1 KIPPEFFD
9 VLFVDECHR
18 SIYSLWLQVLEYF
31 DSFLIGLT
39 ATPAKQTFAFFN
51 QNLVMEYAHEQAV
64 ADKVNVDFDVYEIR
78 TKITVGGSTVE
89 AGPQEVI
96 GKRDRATR
104 QRRWQKLDEDFTYT
118 ASDLDRTVVAPDQI
132 RTVISTFRDKLFTE
146 IFPGRTAVPKTLI
159 YAKDDSHADD
169 IVDIAREEFGK
180 GNDFCQKIT
189 YRTSTV
195 RIVDPVTQ
203 QVTYKSS
210 GLKAEDLLSSFRNSP
225 NPRIVVTV
233 DMIATGTDI
242 KPLEIVMFMRDVQSR
257 NFFEQMKGR
266 GVRVIN
272 STDFQAVTPDAK
284 VK

>member
-1 KIPPEFFD
+1 SRLHAMPPLDQKGLWPAQFKAVANLERSLAEDRPRALIQMATGSGKTFTAVTEAFRLIKFGGARRILFLVDRSNLGRQALKEFQQYSTPDDGRKFTELYNLQHLQSNKIDPVARVVITTIQRLYSMLKGEDELDPSVEEGSQFDTAAALLRAPAPVAYNPKIPPEFFD

-18 SIYSLWLQVLEYF
+18 SIYSLWRQVLEYF

-118 ASDLDRTVVAPDQI
+118 ASDLD
-132 RTVISTFRDKLFTE
+132 
-146 IFPGRTAVPKTLI
+146 
-159 YAKDDSHADD
+159 
-169 IVDIAREEFGK
+169 
-180 GNDFCQKIT
+180 
-189 YRTSTV
+189 
-195 RIVDPVTQ
+195 
-203 QVTYKSS
+203 
-210 GLKAEDLLSSFRNSP
+210 
-225 NPRIVVTV
+225 
-233 DMIATGTDI
+233 
-242 KPLEIVMFMRDVQSR
+242 
-257 NFFEQMKGR
+257 
-266 GVRVIN
+266 
-272 STDFQAVTPDAK
+272 
-284 VK
+284 